1 MTLSQN
7 SANMLRKLLEV
18 VADISAVVTLRFTP
32 THMRLQTM
40 DASHVSLVDLRLTDS
55 WFETYKCPKDVNL
68 STSLPMLVKM
78 LACIE
83 TGQRAWLRTV
93 DTKTGPGWELELS
106 GGEST
111 FTKTFEMPKYNLDD
125 ELLELPDNEA
135 DVDFVMNA
143 TRWAKTIDELKFFGE
158 VLKVTCGEDGTMLHT
173 EDTTQNVKMS
183 CLIGMDDVES
193 YDACDEEFETFFP
206 IGPIQRSAAGR
217 HAACLGPVATVAIHI
232 TEGRPID
239 MVFDLGNGAESRF
252 IVAPRIDG
260 D

>member
-18 VADISAVVTLRFTP
+18 VADISALVTMRFTP
-32 THMRLQTM
+32 THMWLQTM
-40 DASHVSLVDLRLTDS
+40 DASHICLVDLRLTDS
-55 WFETYKCPKDVNL
+55 WFETYKCPEDVNL

-93 DTKTGPGWELELS
+93 DTKMGPGWELELS

-111 FTKTFEMPKYNLDD
+111 FTKTFGIPQYDLDD
-125 ELLELPDNEA
+125 EALTLPETEA
-135 DVDFVMNA
+135 DVDFVMSA
-143 TRWAKTIDELKFFGE
+143 ARWAKTIDELKFFGE
-158 VLKVTCGEDGTMLHT
+158 VLRVTCGDEGTQLHT

-183 CLIGMDDVES
+183 CLIGMDDVSS
-193 YDACDEEFETFFP
+193 YDACDDEFTTYYP

-217 HAACLGPVATVAIHI
+217 HAACLGPVATVTIHI

-239 MVFDLGNGAESRF
+239 MVFDLGDGAESRF
-252 IVAPRIDG
+252 IVAPRMDE